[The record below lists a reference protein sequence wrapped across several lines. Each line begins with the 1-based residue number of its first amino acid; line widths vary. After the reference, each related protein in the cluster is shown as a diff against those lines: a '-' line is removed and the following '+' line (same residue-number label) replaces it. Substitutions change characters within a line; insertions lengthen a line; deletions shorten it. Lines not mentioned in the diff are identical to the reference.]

1 MVRFCL
7 PTVAAVS
14 SADDGSRRSVIRDQ
28 HVNEMVPAQ
37 ERVAGHS
44 VNQQPSEGSVSG
56 EIRQVLG
63 MKLAG
68 AYWGESGISKLLRA
82 GLARM
87 DMLEKALVGLSER
100 DRTEPVEGAPCL

>member
-1 MVRFCL
+1 
-7 PTVAAVS
+7 
-14 SADDGSRRSVIRDQ
+14 
-28 HVNEMVPAQ
+28 
-37 ERVAGHS
+37 
-44 VNQQPSEGSVSG
+44 
-56 EIRQVLG
+56 